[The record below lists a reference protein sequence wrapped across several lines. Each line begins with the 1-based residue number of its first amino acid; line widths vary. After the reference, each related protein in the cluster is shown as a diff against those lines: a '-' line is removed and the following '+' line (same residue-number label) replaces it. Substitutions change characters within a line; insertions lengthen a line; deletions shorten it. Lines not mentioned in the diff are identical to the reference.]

1 MKHSPMLRFRKLRRE
16 ERVLRGK
23 SIEEEKEE
31 DEEEEV
37 KEEEEEKE
45 EKGNRWGKYIG
56 QIWDKC
62 GTIFWRGESVKQNI

>member
-1 MKHSPMLRFRKLRRE
+1 MVDDMKHSPIMLCFRKLRRE

-45 EKGNRWGKYIG
+45 EKGNR
-56 QIWDKC
+56 
-62 GTIFWRGESVKQNI
+62 

>member
-45 EKGNRWGKYIG
+45 EKGNR
-56 QIWDKC
+56 
-62 GTIFWRGESVKQNI
+62 

>member
-1 MKHSPMLRFRKLRRE
+1 MLCFRKLRRE

-37 KEEEEEKE
+37 KEEEKE
-45 EKGNRWGKYIG
+45 EKGNR
-56 QIWDKC
+56 
-62 GTIFWRGESVKQNI
+62 